1 MSKTI
6 LRIFLIFA
14 LLALTSLVAFAQDV
28 TFVPFSDDTYGVQG
42 LIPEGWQSLND
53 TTVYARQSTASDLAT
68 LIIQSAPLT
77 IERIWPLLLPQFGLD
92 AVPESTGTYTTD
104 AFEWVLYNF
113 DYTQG
118 DLTVEFDLGL
128 AELSGTTYLVI
139 LQAAPDDYDALHESV
154 FLPVLDALR
163 LLEEEEVPYLVEDVT
178 FNNGDITLAG
188 TLTLPDT
195 QGQHPAVV
203 LMTGTGPQNRDE
215 TVVPGFPV
223 FKLIADHL
231 TRNGIAVLRYDDRG
245 VGQSGGDYNATSIY
259 DFAADGEA
267 AIAYLKTRDDINPD
281 QVGVMGHSEG
291 GVYASLIGANPDSGT
306 AFIISMAGTAVD
318 GKELLL
324 RQNEL
329 LMQSGAATDEQI
341 QAQIDFLNSI
351 FAPIAERDWDA
362 VAERVRQ
369 QVTAQWDM
377 LTEAEQTATGAPD
390 VETFAQRE
398 TDSFLQGYANESF
411 ATFLEY
417 NPGDG
422 WAQTTVPVLGIF
434 GSLDL
439 QVDAEQNAGPM
450 EAALSEADNTD
461 FTVVTIEGANHLFQ
475 AAETGSI
482 AEYVNLPKEF
492 TAEFLPTVTDWLL
505 ARVDVN

>member
-6 LRIFLIFA
+6 LRIFLTSA
-14 LLALTSLVAFAQDV
+14 LLVLTALVAFAQDATV
-28 TFVPFSDDTYGVQG
+28 VPFSDDTYGVQG

-53 TTVYARQSTASDLAT
+53 TTIYMRQSTPTDVAT
-68 LIIQSAPLT
+68 LIIQSAPLNMD
-77 IERIWPLLLPQFGLD
+77 RLWPLLLPQFGLD

-104 AFEWVLYNF
+104 VFEWTLYYF
-113 DYTQG
+113 DFTQG
-118 DLTVEFDLGL
+118 DITVEFDLGL
-128 AELSGTTYLVI
+128 AELNGTTYLVL
-139 LQAAPDDYDALHESV
+139 LQAMPDEYDALHESV

-163 LLEEEEVPYLVEDVT
+163 LLEEEEVPYRVEDVT
-178 FNNGDITLAG
+178 FDNGDITLAG

-195 QGQHPAVV
+195 EGRHPAVV

-245 VGQSGGDYNATSIY
+245 VGQSGGDYDATSIY

-291 GVYASLIGANPDSGT
+291 GVYASIIGAHPDSGA

-329 LMQSGAATDEQI
+329 LMQSGDATDEQI
-341 QAQIDFLNSI
+341 QSQLDFLNSI

-369 QVTAQWDM
+369 HVTAQWDM

-398 TDSFLQGYANESF
+398 TDTFLQGYANESF

-417 NPGDG
+417 NPGEG

-439 QVDAEQNAGPM
+439 QVDAEQNAEPM
-450 EAALSEADNTD
+450 EAALREAGNED
-461 FTVVTIEGANHLFQ
+461 FTVVTLEGANHLFQ

-482 AEYVNLPKEF
+482 AEYVSLPKEF
-492 TAEFLPTVTDWLL
+492 IAEFLPTVTDWLL
-505 ARVDVN
+505 AHVDVQ